1 MEYELGQ
8 AREDEDDAGDD
19 GDTGGSSI
27 PAHYQSGLRD
37 RLFPKASGGQGR
49 TGARQECAELTKTD
63 WQTNKPSSGAAI
75 APPARPRDPN
85 ATAVREQ
92 RGEVSF
98 LMGEIDLA
106 LAEARGVAR
115 AAGAR

>member
-1 MEYELGQ
+1 VEYELGQ
-8 AREDEDDAGDD
+8 AREDEDDASDD

-37 RLFPKASGGQGR
+37 RQSPNASGAQGL
-49 TGARQECAELTKTD
+49 TGMSQECSDLTKTG
-63 WQTNKPSSGAAI
+63 WQTNGPSSGATI
-75 APPARPRDPN
+75 APPASSG
-85 ATAVREQ
+85 A
-92 RGEVSF
+92 EVSL
-98 LMGEIDLA
+98 LMGKIDLV